1 MGNGSGIRL
10 GGALLFF
17 SFESNSRI
25 IGCNLSRDLALKVK
39 RLLSNDHRPIPVSA
53 TREKHSRDEAW
64 CSVKQNSREFS
75 DVASKIKLTVGQSPF
90 DKILPIKTFGARWK
104 ITNACHVSRNI
115 WDQFSINRLWKICS
129 SSLLFFHRWLIV
141 MRLRLVRK
149 IIHRS
154 FSIPFIRRW
163 TKIEKNLSNRIYPID
178 PYANNPSSY
187 SILSA
192 LIDTLEEPSR
202 LSVPST
208 LCPSYTRATRRAWKR
223 QRDNG
228 GSHRRTCASRRM
240 YARFIDLSL

>member
-115 WDQFSINRLWKICS
+115 WNQFSINRLWKICS
-129 SSLLFFHRWLIV
+129 LLLPAILPSLINRNAFAPRSKNYTSIFFNPFYPPLNKNRE
-141 MRLRLVRK
+141 K
-149 IIHRS
+149 
-154 FSIPFIRRW
+154 SIKPYLSHWSIR
-163 TKIEKNLSNRIYPID
+163 
-178 PYANNPSSY
+178 
-187 SILSA
+187 
-192 LIDTLEEPSR
+192 
-202 LSVPST
+202 
-208 LCPSYTRATRRAWKR
+208 
-223 QRDNG
+223 
-228 GSHRRTCASRRM
+228 
-240 YARFIDLSL
+240 

>member
-1 MGNGSGIRL
+1 MPGILIYLTLYFQSENMGNGSGIRL

-25 IGCNLSRDLALKVK
+25 IGCNLPRDLALKVK

-115 WDQFSINRLWKICS
+115 WDQFSINRLWKI
-129 SSLLFFHRWLIV
+129 SSLLLPAILPPLINRNAFAPRSKNYTSIFFNPFYPPLNKNRE
-141 MRLRLVRK
+141 K
-149 IIHRS
+149 
-154 FSIPFIRRW
+154 SIKPCLSHWSIR
-163 TKIEKNLSNRIYPID
+163 
-178 PYANNPSSY
+178 
-187 SILSA
+187 
-192 LIDTLEEPSR
+192 
-202 LSVPST
+202 
-208 LCPSYTRATRRAWKR
+208 
-223 QRDNG
+223 
-228 GSHRRTCASRRM
+228 
-240 YARFIDLSL
+240 